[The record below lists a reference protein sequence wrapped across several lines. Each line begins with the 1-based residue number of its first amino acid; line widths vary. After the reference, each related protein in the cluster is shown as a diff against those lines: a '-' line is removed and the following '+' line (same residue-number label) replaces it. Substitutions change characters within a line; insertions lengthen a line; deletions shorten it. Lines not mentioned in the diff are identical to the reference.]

1 MNTNPTKILHQE
13 LAYQI
18 VGLAMQVHTRL
29 GNGFLEKVYEN
40 ALMVLLHKA
49 GIDAVQRAP
58 ITVLFDGESIGT
70 YYADILVENKI
81 ILELKTVS
89 EISDSHKAQA
99 LNYLKAT
106 GLNLAMV
113 FNFANPRLEY
123 QRVVL

>member
-49 GIDAVQRAP
+49 GIDAVQQAP

-113 FNFANPRLEY
+113 FNFANPRMEY
-123 QRVVL
+123 QRIIL

>member
-1 MNTNPTKILHQE
+1 MNTNQTKILHQE

-18 VGLAMQVHTRL
+18 VGLAMQAHTRL

-40 ALMVLLHKA
+40 ALMVLLRKA
-49 GIDAVQRAP
+49 GINAVQQAP
-58 ITVLFDGESIGT
+58 ITVLFDGESVGT
-70 YYADILVENKI
+70 YYADILIESKI

-89 EISDSHKAQA
+89 EISDSHKAQT

>member
-1 MNTNPTKILHQE
+1 
-13 LAYQI
+13 
-18 VGLAMQVHTRL
+18 MQVHTRL

>member
-1 MNTNPTKILHQE
+1 MNTNQTKILHQE

-49 GIDAVQRAP
+49 GIDAVQQAP
-58 ITVLFDGESIGT
+58 ITVLFDGESVGT
-70 YYADILVENKI
+70 YYADILVENQI

-113 FNFANPRLEY
+113 FNFANSRMEY

>member
-1 MNTNPTKILHQE
+1 MNTNLTKILHQE

-18 VGLAMQVHTRL
+18 VGLAMQTHTRL

-40 ALMVLLHKA
+40 ALMVLLRKA
-49 GIDAVQRAP
+49 GINAVQQAP
-58 ITVLFDGESIGT
+58 ITILFDGESVGT

-106 GLNLAMV
+106 GLNLAIV
-113 FNFANPRLEY
+113 LNFANPRMEY

>member
-1 MNTNPTKILHQE
+1 MNTNQTKILHQE

-49 GIDAVQRAP
+49 GIAAVQQAP
-58 ITVLFDGESIGT
+58 ISVLFDGESVGT
-70 YYADILVENKI
+70 YYADILVDNKI

-106 GLNLAMV
+106 NLNLAMV
-113 FNFANPRLEY
+113 YNFANPRMEY

>member
-1 MNTNPTKILHQE
+1 MNTNQTKILHQE

-49 GIDAVQRAP
+49 GINAVQQAP
-58 ITVLFDGESIGT
+58 ITVLFDGESVGT
-70 YYADILVENKI
+70 YYADILIENKI
-81 ILELKTVS
+81 ILELKAVS

>member
-1 MNTNPTKILHQE
+1 MNTNQPKIVYQE

-18 VGLAMQVHTRL
+18 VGLAMQVHSKL

-49 GIDAVQRAP
+49 GIDAVQQAP
-58 ITVLFDGESIGT
+58 ITVLFEDEPVGI

-81 ILELKTVS
+81 ILELKTVTQ
-89 EISDSHKAQA
+89 ISDAHKSQA

-106 GLNLAMV
+106 GLNLAMII
-113 FNFANPRLEY
+113 NFANSRMEY
-123 QRVVL
+123 QRIVL

>member
-1 MNTNPTKILHQE
+1 MNTNQTKIVHQE

-18 VGLAMQVHTRL
+18 VGLAMQVHTQL

-40 ALMVLLHKA
+40 ALMVLFHKA
-49 GIDAVQRAP
+49 GIDAVQQAP
-58 ITVLFDGESIGT
+58 ITVLFDGESVGT

-106 GLNLAMV
+106 GLDLAIV
-113 FNFANPRLEY
+113 FNFANSRMEY

>member
-49 GIDAVQRAP
+49 GIDAVQQAP